1 MNQYLYRSPSP
12 ALLQN
17 FSLIAYSDP
26 IVPCFNVPRPL
37 YQPANDLVVPVK
49 ICFVQHCIRLV
60 TINVKSR
67 TSVTM
72 RLSMQMVVSSLRVLV
87 RDVFLLSNTNG
98 IRLGPRLA
106 LGLVLLAKMIFNIS
120 SNTPVKSAL
129 SLGSCLWHHPMLY
142 KQRSLTIFGLLFARK
157 ELDARIR
164 LNSGHIKSSL
174 RWNTWPWKG
183 KIKHCVTASEP
194 GKYYFP
200 GNAELHFGR
209 KATGIKNL
217 IKELSGRSLKEA
229 PEDWKLPLR
238 WKGRKPF
245 RSVHSAKKYFKTV
258 LSPAFTD
265 SGRRE
270 IQFELHPEAYLIKK
284 GNVCLGILNGT
295 EIRLQKLNVIGDV
308 SMQNRMV
315 IYDNEKQVIG
325 WSPANCDHLPGF
337 KSET

>member
-1 MNQYLYRSPSP
+1 
-12 ALLQN
+12 
-17 FSLIAYSDP
+17 
-26 IVPCFNVPRPL
+26 
-37 YQPANDLVVPVK
+37 
-49 ICFVQHCIRLV
+49 
-60 TINVKSR
+60 
-67 TSVTM
+67 M

-157 ELDARIR
+157 ELDGILGLGR
-164 LNSGHIKSSL
+164 GKSSIVSQL
-174 RWNTWPWKG
+174 LSQGLVRNVVG
-183 KIKHCVTASEP
+183 HCLSRI
-194 GKYYFP
+194 GGGFLFFGDDLYDSSNL
-200 GNAELHFGR
+200 NAQAYRAL
-209 KATGIKNL
+209 TVL
-217 IKELSGRSLKEA
+217 KELSGRSLKEA